1 MSDSENT
8 IVQTILNDREKGASW
23 LEAEYRMRLYSFAFA
38 LCHDAA
44 EAEDLVFRTIERV
57 IDRIEAYEERD
68 SFYEW
73 MCVILRNLYRDSR
86 RGKMVSGTTPVGG
99 PTEMEAF
106 VPPVDADAI
115 IEAVDADIA
124 RKALEE
130 IPPRMREVLILHYFM
145 DLPVKQ
151 IARTLMVSPG
161 TVMSRL
167 HSARL
172 ALAKRLGAQLKK
184 PAVALLTA
192 GLLLLGVTAAVVGVA
207 RHGTNDGTESI
218 SEDTKVTQET
228 KATEESCSSSAMSVP
243 CGSSVPSSD
252 LQDKQGARTMNIKT
266 TTAAFMTAAATFGA
280 ATAKAE
286 PLGSGLAAYLTFD
299 EAEVAN
305 RIPNATITGVTL
317 SDGGIASG
325 VKSGEFGHSGFGGYL
340 DIDQGWARLDGSQNL
355 TFENGN
361 DFTIMVWMRAEANQV
376 SDPVIF
382 GNGDWNTTSAPG
394 VLLSMSSIVRFNY
407 SISGTSRQSGSVSP
421 ELGKWVFYAI
431 AHTSDGKFRY
441 YYSNPSGVLTVA
453 NELDA
458 PNLKLIYDAIADRK
472 PFYLGQDGTGAYSK
486 KFVGKLDE
494 FALWT
499 RGLQQSDIETI
510 YRNGR
515 KGRLL
520 DELLKPEIAM
530 ADAGSGNID
539 ISFAGARSG
548 SYELYV
554 ASGAVDGGVDRFA
567 WDHFDH
573 VATIAP
579 TDSSYTFALSN
590 DIKNEGRYYRFF
602 LTKDANYQEVAF
614 TENTSTALG
623 TSPCID
629 TGFKPTSGT
638 SVSAEIEFNS
648 IEGWEYIF
656 GSEFTDG
663 GVKYYYYLGVNAAGA
678 YDWDTE
684 TKGSGSTVQF
694 GSVSTGVRYGF
705 DFCATNVAWWTVS
718 GVEESARQN
727 YKIRNSL
734 EEFPDS
740 SVTMYVFRG
749 NPQTGYRPLI
759 GKMYSFAV
767 REDGEMVRDYIPAV
781 DSSSTAGLYEV
792 LSKTFH
798 PSKTAYPFT
807 AGSMV
812 SGRLTVQSE
821 TAKAMTAS
829 DPVTACW
836 IGGTDGDVDD
846 PASWHCVNSYGA
858 VIEAVPQ
865 TITDITI
872 ANASQM
878 FSAPASSVFAC
889 KSITFGAS
897 VALTS
902 DFDWRGVDMTK
913 VSGTL
918 DLAGHKLYLSASDN
932 IGNAVTFTD
941 LIGGGEL
948 HVEVPSGKTV
958 VNTAMALAGAV
969 TLVKDGAGT
978 LIANRQSQTNSGG
991 VRVDGGILATTAY
1004 INTRVLGAS
1013 GSKVVVACGTLRI
1026 ENGYTGLEA
1035 HDLEL
1040 AGGTLHMYNSEMI
1053 AGRSVIGSLTQTED
1067 SVLRLESSQSD
1078 DGKCDTEFGNAAVW
1092 DLGGKTLT
1100 IQFVTASTDL
1110 MLGRDRQVKPI
1121 FRNGIIDAHNQ
1132 LGHWLDYGVDA
1143 TNNVCLK
1150 FGMKSVRQYGDSK
1163 VQDYVNDIPAG
1174 LVAGGSYMMSIYGT
1188 YTPNSDVGYNL
1199 RLMNGATINL
1209 GGRSDAWSTD
1219 LRYNHTMAFEEG
1231 ATISIDFGKRHL
1243 EQDEKVVSWSSVP
1256 SGVKFVDAA
1265 KRRKWSLIVA
1275 GDGIYVQRGFVLTIR

>member
-1 MSDSENT
+1 MTVVDE
-8 IVQTILNDREKGASW
+8 IRKDRESGAKR
-23 LEAEYRMRLYSFAFA
+23 LESEYKAGLMAFA
-38 LCHDAA
+38 RRFCANDLDA
-44 EAEDLVFRTIERV
+44 EALVYRTFSEVIER
-57 IDRIEAYEERD
+57 IDGYTEQSA
-68 SFYEW
+68 FFGW
-73 MCVILRNLYRDSR
+73 MCKILVNCHANDIR
-86 RGKMVSGTTPVGG
+86 RRSNQTVVNMGTLPEVEDDGATRVV
-99 PTEMEAF
+99 EAI
-106 VPPVDADAI
+106 DAKLLR
-115 IEAVDADIA
+115 EAVEN
-124 RKALEE
+124 L
-130 IPPRMREVLILHYFM
+130 PPEMKEAVLLRYFM
-145 DLPVKQ
+145 DLPLRKISQ
-151 IARTLMVSPG
+151 ILAQPIG
-161 TVMSRL
+161 TVKSRL
-167 HSARL
+167 YYARVML
-172 ALAKRLGAQLKK
+172 AQRLGANLKK
-184 PAVALLTA
+184 PAVALIA
-192 GLLLLGVTAAVVGVA
+192 GALLLLGVTAAVVGAVVA
-207 RHGTNDGTESI
+207 TNRDATAIEGAKTADGAQETETTGEERLVDGAYIPSVPYVASDPSI
-218 SEDTKVTQET
+218 S
-228 KATEESCSSSAMSVP
+228 SNN
-243 CGSSVPSSD
+243 
-252 LQDKQGARTMNIKT
+252 KQGTQNMNIKT
-266 TTAAFMTAAATFGA
+266 TAAALMTAATALGA
-280 ATAKAE
+280 APVDAE
-286 PLGSGLAAYLTFD
+286 PIGSGLAAYLTFD
-299 EAEVAN
+299 DAVLSN
-305 RIPNATITGVTL
+305 RVPNATITGVTL
-317 SDGGIASG
+317 SDSGIASG

-376 SDPVIF
+376 SDPLIF
-382 GNGDWNTTSAPG
+382 GNGNWNTTSAPG
-394 VLLSMSSIVRFNY
+394 VLLSMSTIVRFNY
-407 SISGTSRQSGSVSP
+407 SINGTTRQSGSVSP

-431 AHTSDGKFRY
+431 SHTSDGKFRY
-441 YYSNPSGVLTVA
+441 YYSSPSGVLTVA

-499 RGLQQSDIETI
+499 RGLQQSDIESI

-520 DELLKPEIAM
+520 DELLKPAIAM
-530 ADAGSGNID
+530 VDAGSGNID

-629 TGFKPTSGT
+629 TGFKPTSAT

-663 GVKYYYYLGVNAAGA
+663 GVKYYYYLGANASGA
-678 YDWDTE
+678 YDWNTE
-684 TKGSGSTVQF
+684 SKGSSTVQF

-705 DFCATNVAWWTVS
+705 DFCVTNVSWWTVS
-718 GVEESARQN
+718 GAEESARQN

-749 NPQTGYRPLI
+749 NPQTSYRPLI

-767 REDGEMVRDYIPAV
+767 RENGETVRDYVPAV
-781 DSSSTAGLYEV
+781 DSSGVAGLYEV

-798 PSKTAYPFT
+798 PSETAYPFT
-807 AGSMV
+807 AGSVV

-829 DPVTACW
+829 DPITAYW
-836 IGGTDGDVDD
+836 VGGASGDVDE
-846 PASWHCVNSYGA
+846 PSNWHCVNSYGT

-865 TITDITI
+865 TITDINI

-878 FSAPASSVFAC
+878 FSAPANSVFAC
-889 KSITFGAS
+889 KSITVGAS
-897 VALTS
+897 VALAS

-918 DLAGHKLYLSASDN
+918 DLAGHKLYLAAADN

-941 LIGGGEL
+941 LTGGGEL
-948 HVEVPSGKTV
+948 HVEVASGKTV

-978 LIANRQSQTNSGG
+978 FIANRQSQTNSGG

-1026 ENGYTGLEA
+1026 ENGYTGLDA

-1067 SVLRLESSQSD
+1067 SVLRLESTQSD

-1121 FRNGIIDAHNQ
+1121 FRNGTVDAHNQ

-1163 VQDYVNDIPAG
+1163 VQDYVNDIPSG
-1174 LVAGGSYMMSIYGT
+1174 LAVGGSYTMSIYGT
-1188 YTPNSDVGYNL
+1188 YTPNSDIGYNL
-1199 RLMNGATINL
+1199 RLMNGATVDL
-1209 GGRSDAWSTD
+1209 GARNDAWPISLGND
-1219 LRYNHTMAFEEG
+1219 RIMVFEPG
-1231 ATISIDFGKRHL
+1231 ATINIELGDRQLTQGDKI
-1243 EQDEKVVSWSSVP
+1243 VSWSAIPAGVTFVNSSV
-1256 SGVKFVDAA
+1256 S
-1265 KRRKWSLIVA
+1265 RRLRSWSLVA
-1275 GDGIYVQRGFVLTIR
+1275 TNDGIYVQKGMAIIIR